1 MQENISLSSFSM
13 KKTLRDYVNM
23 KSLDKRDYLDQMTL
37 LNYSISF

>member
-13 KKTLRDYVNM
+13 KKTLRHYVNM
-23 KSLDKRDYLDQMTL
+23 KSIDKRDYLDQMTL